1 MLEVMGVKEQEL
13 DNLRREFDEKI
24 ARISQNDSELEKLRE
39 IVRIAEEQVHNLQT
53 NEKMLEE
60 RLSAT
65 LKEVI

>member
-1 MLEVMGVKEQEL
+1 MGVKEQEL